1 MEELRKQVEY
11 FSRYVQILA
20 SINSKALMKIGY
32 PYYLDVPVPIDGEY
46 WEELLR
52 WARLFIEV
60 TSRPD
65 SASYTDFK
73 ELLRCF
79 WGMHFFIPNFFR
91 FDHYLLLKYINS
103 EFEAEA
109 NLQLSLPSWIKYIDP
124 RLEDANKISV
134 RLEGSSII
142 LNIKHGNIVTPVF
155 LLVHGAIV
163 LGPFVLAS
171 QVLGDSIWERILQ
184 HLNDIHASL
193 KN

>member
-11 FSRYVQILA
+11 FLRYIQMLT
-20 SINSKALMKIGY
+20 SINNKALMKIGY
-32 PYYLDVPVPIDGEY
+32 PYVNPDIDGDGEY

-60 TSRPD
+60 TNRPD
-65 SASYTDFK
+65 SASYTDHV

-109 NLQLSLPSWIKYIDP
+109 NLQLPSWIKYIDP
-124 RLEDANKISV
+124 RLEEASKVSV

-171 QVLGDSIWERILQ
+171 HILSDSTWERILQ

>member
-1 MEELRKQVEY
+1 MEEKQVKY
-11 FSRYVQILA
+11 FLRYIQMLT
-20 SINSKALMKIGY
+20 SINNKALMKIGY
-32 PYYLDVPVPIDGEY
+32 PYVNPDLDGDGEY

-65 SASYTDFK
+65 SASYTDFV

-124 RLEDANKISV
+124 RLEDANK
-134 RLEGSSII
+134 
-142 LNIKHGNIVTPVF
+142 H
-155 LLVHGAIV
+155 
-163 LGPFVLAS
+163 
-171 QVLGDSIWERILQ
+171 QQ
-184 HLNDIHASL
+184 
-193 KN
+193 